1 MTYRRLETREG
12 DRFYREVGAGEP
24 IVFLH
29 CSSGSSGAWV
39 SVMNQLVRDHRA
51 LAPDL
56 LGYGRSAP
64 WPRDLPLASDGE
76 LGVLEALLDVVG
88 QPVHLVGHSYGG
100 TVALNAARRF
110 PRRVASL
117 TLIEPVAFH
126 LLRRADEPTGWREIA
141 ALAERHLA
149 LVREGR
155 DAAAAEA
162 FVTYW
167 SGPKAWQQMPDAA
180 RDSAVRSA
188 AKVAAEW
195 LLMFA
200 LEDDCDAIAGIEA
213 PMLLVCGGRTRP
225 PARQVVEILRQA
237 LLHARYHEIAD
248 AGHMSPLTHPAC
260 IAESIQHHVGA
271 VNAIALGRATVRF
284 PIPSSETL
292 QDRRGNALATEVP
305 SFHPRFG

>member
-1 MTYRRLETREG
+1 MTYHRIETREG
-12 DRFYREVGAGEP
+12 DRFYREAGAGEP

-39 SVMNQLVRDHRA
+39 PVMNEFGRDYRV

-56 LGYGRSAP
+56 LGYGRSDP
-64 WPRDLPLASDGE
+64 WPRDMPLASDGE
-76 LGVLEALLDVVG
+76 LGVLEALLDAAG
-88 QPVHLVGHSYGG
+88 RPVHLVGHSYGG

-126 LLRRADEPTGWREIA
+126 LLRSADEPDGWREIT

-149 LVREGR
+149 LVGEGR

-167 SGPKAWQQMPDAA
+167 TGPKAWQQMPDAA

-188 AKVAAEW
+188 AKIAAEW

-200 LEDDCDAIAGIEA
+200 AEDDLDAIAGIEA
-213 PMLLVCGGRTRP
+213 PTLLICGERTRT
-225 PARQVVEILRQA
+225 PARRVVEILRQA
-237 LLHARYHEIAD
+237 LSRARHHEIAG
-248 AGHMSPLTHPAC
+248 AGHMSPLTHPAG
-260 IAESIQHHVGA
+260 IADAIHHHVCA
-271 VNAIALGRATVRF
+271 VNLLRLSAA
-284 PIPSSETL
+284 
-292 QDRRGNALATEVP
+292 
-305 SFHPRFG
+305 

>member
-1 MTYRRLETREG
+1 MTYHRLETREG
-12 DRFYREVGAGEP
+12 DRFYREAGAGEP

-39 SVMNQLVRDHRA
+39 PVMNQLGRDYRV

-64 WPRDLPLASDGE
+64 WPRDVPLASDGE
-76 LGVLEALLDVVG
+76 LGVLEALLDVIG
-88 QPVHLVGHSYGG
+88 RPVHVVGHSYGG
-100 TVALNAARRF
+100 TVALSAAQRF
-110 PRRVASL
+110 PLRVASL

-126 LLRRADEPTGWREIA
+126 LLRRADERDGWREIA

-149 LVREGR
+149 LIREGR

-167 SGPKAWQQMPDAA
+167 TGPKAWQLMPDAA

-188 AKVAAEW
+188 AKVGAEW

-200 LEDDCDAIAGIEA
+200 ADDDLDAIAGIEA
-213 PMLLVCGGRTRP
+213 PTLLICGGRTRM
-225 PARQVVEILRQA
+225 PARRVVEILRQA
-237 LLHARYHEIAD
+237 LPRARHHEIAGAD
-248 AGHMSPLTHPAC
+248 HMSPLTHPAVL
-260 IAESIQHHVGA
+260 ADAIQRHVSA
-271 VNAIALGRATVRF
+271 VLLF
-284 PIPSSETL
+284 PS
-292 QDRRGNALATEVP
+292 AA
-305 SFHPRFG
+305 